1 MPPPRLHLLEV
12 DPDLAAFLS
21 QEERQVAD
29 RLTAPVTT
37 VPPGEFALEE
47 LLDDETFAFAVV
59 DGIILSRIVV
69 GGQAALRL
77 LGPGDLITRTGSGGT
92 ALLRS
97 SWQAASEVRVAL
109 LDDHLLAATR
119 HFPRLVTGLQTRVAE
134 QLQRVSAQMV
144 ICQMPRVEDR
154 VLAMLWLL
162 AESWGRTTTIG
173 TVVPITLTHDT
184 LGELIGAK
192 RSTVTLAVT
201 HLVVDGAL
209 IRNDRGW
216 LLLERPDTLLE
227 RPRSEKSADVF
238 AAAPQLLPSDWS
250 AWETTARHEPLHSMD
265 FKQTRETL
273 SVLREYHRRSAELV
287 RDGLERAASAQERS
301 RALRELIN
309 TRRRERQGH
318 HRERSG

>member
-1 MPPPRLHLLEV
+1 MAPARVHLLEV

-21 QEERQVAD
+21 LEERQVAE
-29 RLTAPVTT
+29 RLTAPITT
-37 VPPGEFALEE
+37 LPPGEFALEE
-47 LLDDETFAFAVV
+47 LLDEETFAFAIV
-59 DGIILSRIVV
+59 DGIIVSRIAV
-69 GGQAALRL
+69 GDHAALRL
-77 LGPGDLITRTGSGGT
+77 LGPGDLTTRAGSGGT

-97 SWQAASEVRVAL
+97 RWQAATEVQVAL

-162 AESWGRTTTIG
+162 AESWGRMTASG
-173 TVVPITLTHDT
+173 TVVPVTLTHDT

-201 HLVVDGAL
+201 HLVEDGAV
-209 IRNDRGW
+209 IRNNRGW
-216 LLLERPDTLLE
+216 LLLQRPG
-227 RPRSEKSADVF
+227 SEESVDVL
-238 AAAPQLLPSDWS
+238 AAAPQLLPSEWS
-250 AWETTARHEPLHSMD
+250 ASETTARDEPLPSID
-265 FKQTRETL
+265 FERTRETL
-273 SVLREYHRRSAELV
+273 NALREHHRRSAEV
-287 RDGLERAASAQERS
+287 FRDCLERTASSRERS

-309 TRRRERQGH
+309 TNRRERQRH
-318 HRERSG
+318 HRERRS